1 MPNTQPLRTADSL
14 AGACRRPRLVQLRK
28 PSTSVPRA
36 QDAASQSVAA
46 TPHQAAERQHAS
58 APSSTGLEISR
69 KHSKP
74 DSTSCRHGGQLSSS
88 QAATWQ
94 AEQAEDRSVRKR
106 GHDREAAQAGLW
118 CWEWGSTRWRASFFF
133 LMASV
138 AFVIGS
144 AASLQPHMFAG
155 TFSYHQKAS
164 SSFCSIS
171 FACEAQLLASQAKE
185 PPCKPISAE
194 PACVQAVAS

>member
-1 MPNTQPLRTADSL
+1 MPNTQPLRPADCL
-14 AGACRRPRLVQLRK
+14 AGACRRPRLVRLRK
-28 PSTSVPRA
+28 PSASVPRA

-58 APSSTGLEISR
+58 APSSTGLEISG
-69 KHSKP
+69 KHSNP
-74 DSTSCRHGGQLSSS
+74 DSASCRHGAQAGSS

-94 AEQAEDRSVRKR
+94 VEQVVVRKR
-106 GHDREAAQAGLW
+106 GHAREAAQAGLW

-155 TFSYHQKAS
+155 TS
-164 SSFCSIS
+164 SHCQQADSLVRSIS
-171 FACEAQLLASQAKE
+171 PAFEAQRCASQAKE
-185 PPCKPISAE
+185 RPCKPISTE
-194 PACVQAVAS
+194 PALCRQ